1 MIGQLIGTPQG
12 LVAGAAHQRGG
23 DLVQT
28 TVSEERVEVLV
39 EVGDVRRSRTGLD
52 VLVGQPLLLDVGTKR
67 DVAVGAVVP
76 GPGEHLLLLTVG
88 RAQRFAPGGERAGR
102 AGGSVGVAVGT
113 GVPGAACPVPCHDPC
128 HLV

>member
-39 EVGDVRRSRTGLD
+39 GVSDT
-52 VLVGQPLLLDVGTKR
+52 
-67 DVAVGAVVP
+67 A
-76 GPGEHLLLLTVG
+76 
-88 RAQRFAPGGERAGR
+88 APR
-102 AGGSVGVAVGT
+102 
-113 GVPGAACPVPCHDPC
+113 
-128 HLV
+128 